1 MKKALQILKR
11 VLTILVVVCAIGM
24 MIFTVVS
31 VNTFDR
37 SDRDILGY
45 KAFIVLTD
53 SMSATD
59 FDAGDLV
66 LVKEVDPTTLQ
77 EGDII
82 AYQSTNT
89 ANYGQT
95 VTHKI
100 RALTTDEHGNPGF
113 ITYGTTTDT
122 NDERVVTY
130 PYVLGRYQ
138 FSIPN
143 LGSMFAFLKT
153 TPGYICC
160 ILLPFLALILMQGI
174 STFRLFRK
182 YKKEQTEELEK
193 ERADLEAQREE
204 SKRLLEE
211 LRAMQKKQEEPKPAE
226 TSAEDV
232 QDAMAAMKAELER
245 LKAQLAEKNTPPQE
259 PTE

>member
-1 MKKALQILKR
+1 MKKTLQILKK
-11 VLTILVVVCAIGM
+11 VLVILVVVFAVGM
-24 MIFTVVS
+24 MLFTVIS

-37 SDRDILGY
+37 TDRDVFGF

-89 ANYGQT
+89 VNYGQT

-100 RALTTDEHGNPGF
+100 RALTTDGMGNPGF

-122 NDERVVTY
+122 NDEQVVTY
-130 PYVLGRYQ
+130 PYILGKYQ
-138 FSIPN
+138 FAIPN
-143 LGSMFAFLKT
+143 LGSIFAFLKT

-160 ILLPFLALILMQGI
+160 ILLPFLVLILIQGV
-174 STFRLFRK
+174 STFRLFRQ
-182 YKKEQTEELEK
+182 YKKEQTEEIEK
-193 ERADLEAQREE
+193 ERADLAAEREE

-211 LRAMQKKQEEPKPAE
+211 LRAMQAKKEEPKPAE
-226 TSAEDV
+226 APAEEV

-245 LKAQLAEKNTPPQE
+245 LKAQLAEKNSDSEESTQ
-259 PTE
+259 